1 MGGLQIAL
9 GLQTCCAQQEQC
21 CPTWN
26 FNKSY
31 QPFDNLGD

>member
-1 MGGLQIAL
+1 MEGLQIAL
-9 GLQTCCAQQEQC
+9 GLQTCCAWQEQ

-31 QPFDNLGD
+31 QHFDNLGD